1 MLKYTPKGE
10 SMTKRISKKYCVIG
24 AGHGGQA
31 LAAYLQYLGNPTIL
45 YNRTKM
51 VIDQINAYG
60 GIEIQGMINVMVSD
74 IKATSNLKLA
84 LDESEI
90 IMICIPA
97 HAHQD
102 IALQMA
108 PFLQPHHKII
118 INPGRTL
125 GAFMFDRYLKAA
137 GFTLDIPIGET
148 DTFVLTSRKI
158 RPGISQI
165 FSRKKV
171 LHVAAL
177 NPEHSKVIYDELI
190 HTFSMIKME
199 KSILFTSLS
208 NIGMIFHPFPA
219 LMNLARIECDE
230 SYRHYKDGITPMI
243 AKFLEKLDK
252 ERIALA
258 NYFECPM
265 SDVKHWLEDVYG
277 SEGINLYSALQN
289 TSQYDEIG
297 SPSDITT
304 RYIYEDIPTGI
315 VPMLELAKR
324 AGTPHKYLQ
333 LVLDLAN
340 SMYGIDFRE
349 IGRND
354 VTDFFE
360 KYKPKGNR

>member
-1 MLKYTPKGE
+1 
-10 SMTKRISKKYCVIG
+10 MTTRVTKNYCVIG

-31 LAAYLQYLGNPTIL
+31 LAAYLQYLGNPTVL

-60 GIEIQGMINVMVSD
+60 GIELQGMINTMVED
-74 IKATSNLKLA
+74 ITATSSLKETL
-84 LDESEI
+84 EKSEI
-90 IMICIPA
+90 IMVCIPA

-102 IALQMA
+102 IANQMA
-108 PFLQPHHKII
+108 PYLKAHHKII

-125 GAFMFDRYLKAA
+125 GAFMFDKYLKDA
-137 GFTLDIPIGET
+137 GCDLDLPIGET

-165 FSRKKV
+165 FSRKKK

-177 NPEHSKVIYDELI
+177 NPKHSKTIYDELI
-190 HTFSMIKME
+190 HSFSMIKME
-199 KSILFTSLS
+199 ESVLYTSLS

-219 LMNLARIECDE
+219 LMNLARIECE
-230 SYRHYKDGITPMI
+230 ENYRHYKDGITPMI

-258 NYFECPM
+258 NYFNCPM
-265 SDVKHWLEDVYG
+265 PNAKDWLSDVYG
-277 SEGINLYSALQN
+277 SEGIHLYSALQN

-297 SPSDITT
+297 SPTDITT

-315 VPMLELAKR
+315 VPMLELAKM

-333 LVLDLAN
+333 LVLDIAN
-340 SMYGIDFRE
+340 SLYGIDFRE

-354 VTDFFE
+354 VSTFFDQ
-360 KYKPKGNR
+360 YRPQ

>member
-1 MLKYTPKGE
+1 
-10 SMTKRISKKYCVIG
+10 MTKRVIKNYCVIG

-60 GIEIQGMINVMVSD
+60 GIELQGMINTMVSD
-74 IKATSNLKLA
+74 IKATSNLKQA

-102 IALQMA
+102 IANQMA
-108 PFLQPHHKII
+108 PYLQAHHKVV

-137 GFTLDIPIGET
+137 GCTLDIPIGET

-177 NPEHSKVIYDELI
+177 HQEHSQIIYNELI
-190 HTFSMIKME
+190 HSFSMIKME

-219 LMNLARIECDE
+219 LMNLSRIECGE
-230 SYRHYKDGITPMI
+230 NYRHYKDGITPMV

-265 SDVKHWLEDVYG
+265 HDAKLWLEDVYG
-277 SEGINLYSALQN
+277 SEGIHLYSALQN
-289 TSQYDEIG
+289 TVQYDEIG
-297 SPSDITT
+297 SPTDITT

-315 VPMLELAKR
+315 VPMLELAKL
-324 AGTPHKYLQ
+324 ANTPHKYLQ

-340 SMYGIDFRE
+340 SLYGIDFRE

-354 VTDFFE
+354 VLDFYNQ
-360 KYKPKGNR
+360 YKPKGKE